1 MAGSSGLPNF
11 RALFEAAPGLY
22 LVLAPDLTIVAA
34 SDAYLAATMTR
45 REAILGHGLFEVFP
59 DNPDD
64 PAATGKRNLRASL
77 ERVLAEQV
85 ADTMAV
91 QKYDIRRPESEG
103 GGFEERF
110 WSPRNSPVLDPSG
123 KLIYIVHCVED
134 VTEFVRVQRLGT
146 ASHQMAE
153 ELRAKNERMATEV
166 YLRAQEVAEANRKLV
181 LANEDL
187 ARKEREVTGLYERL
201 RELDRLKTEFFTNVS
216 HELRTPL
223 TLILGPVE
231 SLSRSARLNADE
243 LGQLE
248 LVGRN
253 ARTLLAHVNDLLDAS
268 KLEASRMNLRY
279 ATTDVSELCRRVV
292 GQFDSAARE
301 HGVRLL
307 TRVPD
312 RLEAEVDPERLQ
324 RVLLN
329 LLSNAFKFT
338 PDGGSVRCSLEAG
351 PDGRELGLE
360 VADSGP
366 GIRIE
371 DREAVF
377 ERFRQLDGSMTRRAG
392 GTGLGLAIARD
403 LVALHGGRIAVLDAL
418 EGGALFRV
426 ILPRSA
432 PAGTPVQEGGAL
444 PPIEAPEELMPGG
457 VSEGPPPAGDGDDTA
472 ARRGVVLVAEDN
484 ADLNRY
490 ICSCLAPEFDT
501 VAATDGAQALELAL
515 ARRPDL
521 VLSDIMMPRMG
532 GEDLLRALRSTR
544 EMDGVPVVL
553 VTARGDDEL
562 RVRLLRGG
570 ASDYLTKPFST
581 EELRARVGNLVGRRR
596 AELEILALNRSL
608 AERAGELEFANQE
621 LDAFTR
627 SVSHDLRSPL
637 AAVESLAGL
646 LTSFHSE
653 PMDDEGRQM
662 LELVRKTARD
672 AQGLIRDLLEF
683 SRMSRC
689 HLERQP
695 IDLGELARDAFES
708 LSKLAPERRLRLV
721 ADDMPLV
728 AADRAMMRQVMLNLI
743 SNAIK
748 FTSARPEGVIEV
760 RGGLEGG
767 EVVCTVTDNGAGF
780 DMRHSA
786 KLFKPFERLH
796 SSPQFPGNGVG
807 LSIVQRVIQRHGGR
821 VWAQGASGAGATFGF
836 ALPISAAA

>member
-1 MAGSSGLPNF
+1 MQESSGLPDF
-11 RALFEAAPGLY
+11 RALFESAPGLY
-22 LVLAPDLTIVAA
+22 LVLAPDLTIVAV

-45 REAILGHGLFEVFP
+45 REAILGRGLFEVFP

-64 PAATGKRNLRASL
+64 PAATGTRNLRASL
-77 ERVLAEQV
+77 ARVLAEKI

-110 WSPRNSPVLDPSG
+110 WSPRNSPVLDSTG
-123 KLIYIVHCVED
+123 KLTYIIHRVED
-134 VTEFVRVQRLGT
+134 VTEFVRIQRLGT
-146 ASHQMAE
+146 ASHQLAE

-166 YLRAQEVAEANRKLV
+166 YLRAQEVSEANRKLV

-187 ARKEREVTGLYERL
+187 ARKEREVTVLYERL

-223 TLILGPVE
+223 TLILGPAE
-231 SLSRSARLNADE
+231 ALSSSSRLGADD
-243 LGQLE
+243 LRQLE
-248 LVGRN
+248 VISAN
-253 ARTLLAHVNDLLDAS
+253 ARSLLAHVNDLLDAS
-268 KLEASRMNLRY
+268 KLEASKMSLRY
-279 ATTDVSELCRRVV
+279 AVTDVASLCRRVA
-292 GQFDSAARE
+292 GQFDSAARDR
-301 HGVRLL
+301 GIRML
-307 TRVPD
+307 TQVPD
-312 RLEAEVDPERLQ
+312 RLEAEVDPDRLQ

-338 PDGGSVRCSLEAG
+338 PDGGSVRCSVETG
-351 PDGRELGLE
+351 PNRGELNLE

-366 GIRIE
+366 GIRAQ

-403 LVALHGGRIAVLDAL
+403 LVVLHGGRISILDAP
-418 EGGALFRV
+418 EGGALFQV
-426 ILPRSA
+426 TMPLTA
-432 PAGTPVQEGGAL
+432 PAGAPVGEDLAL
-444 PPIEAPEELMPGG
+444 PPVEVPCELVPRAISEEPPGT
-457 VSEGPPPAGDGDDTA
+457 GDGGNRA
-472 ARRGVVLVAEDN
+472 AHRGVVLVAEDN
-484 ADLNRY
+484 PDLNRY

-501 VAATDGAQALELAL
+501 VAAEDGSQALELAL
-515 ARRPDL
+515 ERVPDL
-521 VLSDIMMPRMG
+521 VLSDIMMPRMS
-532 GEDLLRALRSTR
+532 GEDLLRALRSNR

-553 VTARGDDEL
+553 LTARGDDLL
-562 RVRLLRGG
+562 RVRLLRSG
-570 ASDYLTKPFST
+570 ASDYLTKPFSA

-608 AERAGELEFANQE
+608 AERAGELEFTNHE

-646 LTSFHSE
+646 LATFHAE

-662 LELVRKTARD
+662 LELIRKTARD

-689 HLERQP
+689 SLERQP

-708 LSKLAPERRLRLV
+708 LSRLTPGRRLKLL
-721 ADDMPLV
+721 ADDLPLV
-728 AADRAMMRQVMLNLI
+728 EADRAMMRQVMLNLI

-807 LSIVQRVIQRHGGR
+807 LSIVQRVIHRHGGR